1 MMCRSY
7 LLGLI
12 LLCGCAGAAP
22 VPESSAMQEVTVPN
36 VQPGEAAC
44 VVKLPQAKLACSA
57 NGCSM
62 PPPPKSTLKSI
73 ELTFS
78 CITKSSPTEF
88 DKPVED
94 MKVLSLRARNVQ
106 GNLGLI
112 DEIDGAPEELMRE
125 LSFCLYGKT
134 ANFCGAAKILR
145 LKDGAKADPTK
156 KIKAFIEAIEF
167 Q

>member
-1 MMCRSY
+1 MTCRPY
-7 LLGLI
+7 LLSLL

-22 VPESSAMQEVTVPN
+22 APGSSAAQEVTVPN
-36 VQPGEAAC
+36 QFPNEPACAAR
-44 VVKLPQAKLACSA
+44 LPPAKFACTAS
-57 NGCSM
+57 GCTIPAPAKNS
-62 PPPPKSTLKSI
+62 LKAI

-78 CITKSSPTEF
+78 CIPKSSPTEF
-88 DKPVED
+88 DKPADD
-94 MKVLSLRARNVQ
+94 MKVLSLRARNAQ

-112 DEIDGAPEELMRE
+112 DQIDGAPEELMRE

-134 ANFCGAAKILR
+134 ANLCGAAKTQR

-156 KIKAFIEAIEF
+156 AIKAFIEGIEL

>member
-1 MMCRSY
+1 MKCKPY
-7 LLGLI
+7 LLGLL
-12 LLCGCAGAAP
+12 LLCGCAAAAP
-22 VPESSAMQEVTVPN
+22 APDSPAMQEVTVPN
-36 VQPGEAAC
+36 QMPKEAAC
-44 VVKLPQAKLACSA
+44 VAKLPPAKFACTA

-62 PPPPKSTLKSI
+62 PAPAKSSLKSI

-78 CITKSSPTEF
+78 CISKSSPNEF

-94 MKVLSLRARNVQ
+94 MKVLSLRARNAR

-112 DEIDGAPEELMRE
+112 DEIDGEPEELMRE

-134 ANFCGAAKILR
+134 ANLCGFSKILR

-156 KIKAFIEAIEF
+156 AIKAFIEGIELR
-167 Q
+167 

>member
-1 MMCRSY
+1 
-7 LLGLI
+7 
-12 LLCGCAGAAP
+12 
-22 VPESSAMQEVTVPN
+22 
-36 VQPGEAAC
+36 
-44 VVKLPQAKLACSA
+44 
-57 NGCSM
+57 
-62 PPPPKSTLKSI
+62 
-73 ELTFS
+73 
-78 CITKSSPTEF
+78 
-88 DKPVED
+88 

-112 DEIDGAPEELMRE
+112 DEVDGAPEELMRE